1 MSALSNFSLPQISG
15 DDLSDSRKVKAILD
29 ALRMLDENLRY
40 AMYNMTPEDNFSQSA
55 LNAYNGLRSSVEK
68 LGEDGKTY
76 KTLIEQNEEKIT
88 LEAQRAT
95 AQEIELAAA
104 IAVQADQIALKVEKG
119 AVIAAI
125 NLSPEEVAIKAEKIN
140 LNGAVTANN
149 YFKINLDGS
158 VETSAIKIGG
168 KNSKIDIQT
177 SDRTYDVIALNYTE
191 NGVQMVTGLKPDEVR
206 SVYGSLTAV
215 MNGDDGFSYYSID
228 GSVDATYGKN
238 AVTKGYGEFGNGV
251 YIGSNSGL
259 ATRYGNAMLI
269 QDYGN
274 GTVAYN
280 AAGTELLLGMTN
292 TDYVRVVNALRFRVG
307 NPTTTTDVPKSIEC
321 QGDIVTGGNMS
332 CAGDFYCWGNLH
344 CYGAEKNRVVKTSK
358 GNVAVSAYETAE
370 PYFGDMGTG
379 VIGDNGEAE
388 VEIESVFQETVSI
401 DGYLVFLQGKGIYV
415 KEKHATS
422 FVVAGG
428 EPGQV
433 FDWEIKARQ
442 KGNEEKRLERVEEV
456 CYGNLSD

>member
-55 LNAYNGLRSSVEK
+55 LNTYNGLHSTVEQ

-76 KTLIEQNEEKIT
+76 KTLIEQNEKKIT

-104 IAVQADQIALKVEKG
+104 IAVQADQIALKVEQG

-125 NLSPEEVAIKAEKIN
+125 NMSPEEVAIKAEKIN
-140 LNGAVTANN
+140 LNGAVTAND

-191 NGVQMVTGLKPDEVR
+191 NGVQMVTGIKPDEVR
-206 SVYGSLTAV
+206 SIFGNLTAV
-215 MNGDDGFSYYSID
+215 MNGDDGFSYYSTD
-228 GSVDATYGKN
+228 GTTDANYGKN
-238 AVTKGYGEFGNGV
+238 AVTKGYGEFGGGV

-280 AAGTELLLGMTN
+280 AAGTELLLGMSN
-292 TDYVRVVNALRFRVG
+292 TDYVRVANALRFRIG
-307 NPTTTTDVPKSIEC
+307 TPTKTTDVPKSIEC
-321 QGDIVTGGNMS
+321 QGDIICDGNMACS
-332 CAGDFYCWGNLH
+332 GEKWRIVETTEGDVGMN
-344 CYGAEKNRVVKTSK
+344 
-358 GNVAVSAYETAE
+358 AYETAE

-379 VIGDNGEAE
+379 IIGDNGESE
-388 VEIESVFQETVSI
+388 VEIERLFRETVSTE
-401 DGYLVFLQGKGIYV
+401 GYLVFLQGKGIYV
-415 KEKHATS
+415 KEKRSKS
-422 FVVAGG
+422 FLVAGG
-428 EPGQV
+428 EPGQI

-442 KGNEEKRLERVEEV
+442 KGYERRRLEKVKEGR
-456 CYGNLSD
+456 YGDLSD